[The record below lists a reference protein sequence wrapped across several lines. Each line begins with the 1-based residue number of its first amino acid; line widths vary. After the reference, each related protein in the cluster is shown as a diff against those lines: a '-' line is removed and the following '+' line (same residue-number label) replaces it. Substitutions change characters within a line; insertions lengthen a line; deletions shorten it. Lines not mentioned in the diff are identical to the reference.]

1 MVSRFFVRFC
11 VKIAR
16 FPALAHGFVH
26 SAHAPHARYWQ
37 HPRQTR
43 LVCRRSSPELP
54 AAFAGIA
61 AHRPEVTSLRWCSV
75 GADDALVETLLARTG
90 WPTRRL
96 VAAAEVGG
104 VRLAYRTPHTLGV
117 DRLAA
122 VLGARSLQPQGH
134 LLVIDAGTCITFDVL
149 LADGRYIGGNI
160 SPGLSMRLAAMHA
173 HTARLPLVDAQGEL
187 PLLGLDTPTA
197 LRGIAYEIEGYVR
210 RLREEYGAISTFL
223 TGGNRSD
230 FPVSAESCTFADE
243 YLVARGLATDF

>member
-1 MVSRFFVRFC
+1 M
-11 VKIAR
+11 
-16 FPALAHGFVH
+16 
-26 SAHAPHARYWQ
+26 
-37 HPRQTR
+37 
-43 LVCRRSSPELP
+43 
-54 AAFAGIA
+54 
-61 AHRPEVTSLRWCSV
+61 
-75 GADDALVETLLARTG
+75 GADDAAIEPLLARTG

-96 VAAAEVGG
+96 VAAEEVGG

-122 VLGARSLQPQGH
+122 VLGARSLQPEGH
-134 LLVIDAGTCITFDVL
+134 LLVVDAGTCITFDVL

-173 HTARLPLVDAQGEL
+173 YTARLPLVDAQGEL

-197 LRGIAYEIEGYVR
+197 LRSGVLRGIAYEIEGYVR
-210 RLREEYGAISTFL
+210 RLREEYGTISTFL
-223 TGGNRSD
+223 TGGNRLD